1 MDRDKAIKCMLITVS
16 FFVVLLFFNY
26 LSFIN
31 NGGGS
36 FLEFVEETNFSMIVF
51 LSVVGLLSYAFR
63 VGFSKKDK
71 D

>member
-1 MDRDKAIKCMLITVS
+1 MDSKKAMKCVLITVS
-16 FFVVLLFFNY
+16 FFVVLLIFNY

-31 NGGGS
+31 DGGGS
-36 FLEFVEETNFSMIVF
+36 FLDFVEKTNFSMILF

-63 VGFSKKDK
+63 VGLSNQDK

>member
-1 MDRDKAIKCMLITVS
+1 MDSKKAMKCVLITVS
-16 FFVVLLFFNY
+16 FFVVLLIFNY

-31 NGGGS
+31 DVGGS
-36 FLEFVEETNFSMIVF
+36 FLDFVEKTNFSMILF

-63 VGFSKKDK
+63 VGLSNQDK